1 MTTTSKVHADLLRF
15 DKPWRALVTAYR
27 THSGHLLV
35 AAFYYTLKSSPLWI
49 MPLITANVIDIISR
63 PHPHA
68 LRDIGLN
75 AMFLLCALG
84 LNVPFHCAFVR
95 RLSLAARSVEAE
107 FRSALVRKFQE
118 LSISYFKNTS
128 SGALQ
133 SKVLRD
139 VEAVDQTARMAI
151 EGGLSALTSIVSA
164 VAVTLVRA
172 PQFLVVFLIS
182 VPIITALRVFLSGKL
197 KTMNRALRHEIE
209 GMSSHIAGMIEM
221 IPITRAHALEEAE
234 IERATRKLGQVRN
247 AGLQLDSQNALFQST
262 AWTSFNFFTMATLI
276 VAAWLACTG
285 IIPLSP
291 GDVIMLSAFFA
302 TISNAVLNVA
312 NMIPNMTRGLESVRS
327 IGEVLESP
335 DIEKNVGKLQLEDV
349 RGEFHFE
356 SVTFIHSGASRG
368 SVRDFSL
375 HVRAGETIG
384 VAGPS
389 GAGKSTLMSLILG
402 FDRPTSGRILLDGR
416 DVNEIDFRTFRRFVG
431 VVTQDSL
438 LFHGTLRENVT
449 YGIPNVSAERVRRAL
464 EDANAAEFV
473 DGLPKGIDTML
484 GERGARLSGGQKQR
498 IAIARALIR
507 DPRVLILDEATSAL
521 DVASEKLVQA
531 ALDRLMQGR
540 TTFIVAHRLSTIRNA
555 NRIVLLSDGR
565 IAEIGTPVELENQ
578 GGLYAAMCAMQQGV

>member
-1 MTTTSKVHADLLRF
+1 MTTNSKIQEELIRF
-15 DKPWRALVTAYR
+15 DRPWRALVTAYR
-27 THSGHLLV
+27 GHSSHLLL
-35 AAFYYTLKSSPLWI
+35 AALFYIIKSSPMWI

-68 LRDIGLN
+68 ERDIGLN
-75 AMFLLCALG
+75 ALCLFGALA

-95 RLSLAARSVEAE
+95 QFSTAARSVEAE

-139 VEAVDQTARMAI
+139 VEAVDQTARMAF
-151 EGGLSALTSIVSA
+151 EGGLNALTSIIST

-172 PQFLVVFLIS
+172 PQFLVVFVVA
-182 VPIITALRVFLSGKL
+182 VPIITALRVFLSGQL
-197 KTMNRALRHEIE
+197 KTRNRVLRHEIE

-234 IERATRKLGQVRN
+234 IERATHKLGQVRK
-247 AGLQLDSQNALFQST
+247 AGLQLDSQNALFQSA

-276 VAAWLACTG
+276 VGGWLACTG

-302 TISNAVLNVA
+302 TISNAVLMIA
-312 NMIPNMTRGLESVRS
+312 NMIPNMARGLESVRS

-335 DIEKNVGKLQLEDV
+335 DIESNVGKLQLNDV

-356 SVTFIHSGASRG
+356 SVTFIHSGATRG

-384 VAGPS
+384 IAGPS

-402 FDRPTSGRILLDGR
+402 FDRTTSGRILLDGR

-431 VVTQDSL
+431 VVTQESL
-438 LFHGTLRENVT
+438 LFHGTLRENVI
-449 YGIPNVSAERVRRAL
+449 YGSRNVSAERVMRAL

-473 DGLPKGIDTML
+473 AELPQGIDTLL

-521 DVASEKLVQA
+521 DVASEKLVQT
-531 ALDRLMQGR
+531 ALDRLMRGR

-555 NRIVLLSDGR
+555 DRIVLLSDGR
-565 IAEIGTPVELENQ
+565 IAEIGTPMELENQ
-578 GGLYAAMCAMQQGV
+578 GGLYAAMCAIQQRV